1 MSAIVGR
8 AVGMRI
14 CDSCVGASCPDL
26 CREKAQ
32 KGAPSP
38 PWLSAVR
45 PAPFRIVIKATL
57 FRQLSQGFLS
67 LPRGSKRSISR
78 RGGRFTVGCKGLI
91 CIYERI

>member
-8 AVGMRI
+8 AVGMQI
-14 CDSCVGASCPDL
+14 CDSCVGASYPDL

-57 FRQLSQGFLS
+57 FRHLSQGFFVTTE
-67 LPRGSKRSISR
+67 G
-78 RGGRFTVGCKGLI
+78 
-91 CIYERI
+91 